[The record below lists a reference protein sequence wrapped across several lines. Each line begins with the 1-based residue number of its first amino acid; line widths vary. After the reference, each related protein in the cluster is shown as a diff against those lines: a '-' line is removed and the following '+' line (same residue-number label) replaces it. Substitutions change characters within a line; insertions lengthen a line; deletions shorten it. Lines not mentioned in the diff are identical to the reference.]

1 MGKYLKIEASTTG
14 TVLIGLD
21 NIGLVA
27 KASNTTVTI
36 AYASGNA
43 AVDVMTIT
51 HTSDSTFATAQ
62 AIIDA
67 IVKAGRPDIAPD
79 QFVVPVLPTGISVS
93 TVAIA

>member
-36 AYASGNA
+36 SYASGNA

-51 HTSDSTFATAQ
+51 HTSDATLQQLKQSLTLSLKLAEQ
-62 AIIDA
+62 TSLLIN
-67 IVKAGRPDIAPD
+67 
-79 QFVVPVLPTGISVS
+79 S
-93 TVAIA
+93 

>member
-1 MGKYLKIEASTTG
+1 MGKFLKIEASTTG

-27 KASNTTVTI
+27 KASNTTATI
-36 AYASGNA
+36 SYASGNA
-43 AVDVMTIT
+43 AVDVLTIT
-51 HTSDSTFATAQ
+51 HTSDTTFSTVQ

-67 IVKAGRPDIAPD
+67 IVTANRADNAPN
-79 QFVVPVLPTGISVS
+79 QFVVPVLPSGITIS

>member
-1 MGKYLKIEASTTG
+1 MGKFLKIEASTTG

-27 KASNTTVTI
+27 KASDTTVTI
-36 AYASGNA
+36 TYASA
-43 AVDVMTIT
+43 TASADILTIT
-51 HTSDSTFATAQ
+51 HTSNATTSTVN

-67 IVKAGRPDIAPD
+67 IVKAGRADVAPD
-79 QFVVPVLPTGISVS
+79 QFVVPVLPSGITIS

>member
-27 KASNTTVTI
+27 KASDTTVTI
-36 AYASGNA
+36 TYASA
-43 AVDVMTIT
+43 TASADILTIT
-51 HTSDSTFATAQ
+51 HTSNATTATVN

-67 IVKAGRPDIAPD
+67 IVKAGDPNIAPD
-79 QFVVPVLPTGISVS
+79 QFVVPVLPTGITISA
-93 TVAIA
+93 VAIA